1 MNFDTLLEDAR
12 DLTEATSSV
21 EEVASVALRL
31 SALAS
36 EIDEH
41 LEPLKELLRA
51 YARRAGPG
59 ESRVTLACDKGEVQ
73 VTFPNP
79 SLRARPGLR
88 EGELRSLLGDLF
100 DEAFEV
106 VTTIKPR
113 KGLEERLRA
122 RTAAAA
128 RPSEGKAPTSLLDV
142 LEYLD
147 VKEATP
153 RVGFRPN
160 PDILDL

>member
-12 DLTEATSSV
+12 DLEPTSST

-31 SALAS
+31 SALSS

-41 LEPLKELLRA
+41 LEPLKEILRTHA
-51 YARRAGPG
+51 RDRRAGPG
-59 ESRVTLACDKGEVQ
+59 RVTLASDEGEVQ

-79 SLRARPGLR
+79 TLRVRKGLT
-88 EGELRSLLGDLF
+88 EKELRYLLGDLF

-106 VTTIKPR
+106 VTTVKPR
-113 KGLEERLRA
+113 KGLDERLRA
-122 RTAAAA
+122 RTAAKAP
-128 RPSEGKAPTSLLDV
+128 PSEGKAPTSLLDV

-147 VKEATP
+147 MKEGTP